1 MDNKVDYEQKAAS
14 YADERGIIFYEV
26 EDNIMT
32 YEEQVKDSRTSY
44 GLYNAEVNLDTG
56 VVNQVKAK

>member
-1 MDNKVDYEQKAAS
+1 
-14 YADERGIIFYEV
+14 
-26 EDNIMT
+26 MT

-56 VVNQVKAK
+56 VITQVKVGESSLPK